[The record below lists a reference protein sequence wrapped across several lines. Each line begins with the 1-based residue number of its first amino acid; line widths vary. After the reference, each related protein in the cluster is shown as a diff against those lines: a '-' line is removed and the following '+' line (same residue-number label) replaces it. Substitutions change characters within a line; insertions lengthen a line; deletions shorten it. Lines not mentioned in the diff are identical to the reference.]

1 MISTPAQRIIFMGTA
16 EFAVPSLV
24 ALLSAGHEVVAVVTQ
39 PDKPQGRKQILV
51 PSPVKQCAEAHG
63 LTVLQPRRV
72 RSEKFQEKMFAL
84 APDVLAVAAFG
95 QIVPQTL
102 LDLPRIAPINVH
114 GSLLPK
120 YRGAAP
126 IQRALME
133 GEAVTGVTTI
143 WMDATLDT
151 GDILLMES
159 LSILPTDT
167 SETLTNRLAE
177 VGANLLVKTLEG
189 LIEGTLSRTPQDDS
203 LSNYAAMLELTDG
216 IVRWEESAR
225 LISARVRGVNPKP
238 GAFTEING
246 RRVKVWM
253 ALETE
258 TACRE
263 STPGTVL
270 AISKNPAGVL
280 VVGGDGYA
288 VLLTEVQ
295 PEGGKRMAA
304 SDWARGLRLVAGDR
318 FTQPHLP

>member
-1 MISTPAQRIIFMGTA
+1 MSIPSQRTVFMGTA
-16 EFAVPSLV
+16 EFAVPSLR

-51 PSPVKQCAEAHG
+51 PSPVKQCAEELG

-72 RSEKFQEKMFAL
+72 RAEPFQRKMFAL

-95 QIVPQTL
+95 QIVPQSL

-126 IQRALME
+126 IQRALIA
-133 GEAVTGVTTI
+133 GESETGVTTI

-151 GDILLMES
+151 GDTLLMES
-159 LSILPTDT
+159 LPIAPDDT
-167 SETLTNRLAE
+167 SGTLAQKLSE
-177 VGANLLVKTLEG
+177 MGASLLLKTIEG
-189 LIEGTLSRTPQDDS
+189 LVQGSLSRTPQLGS
-203 LSNYAAMLELTDG
+203 LSTYAVMLELSDG
-216 IVRWEESAR
+216 AIRWEESAH

-238 GAFTEING
+238 GAFAEING

-258 TACRE
+258 TSVEERE
-263 STPGTVL
+263 AGTLL
-270 AISKNPAGVL
+270 AISKSPAGVL
-280 VVGGDGYA
+280 VAGGDSKA

-295 PEGGKRMAA
+295 PENGKRMSAG
-304 SDWARGLRLVAGDR
+304 DWARGLRLVPGDR
-318 FTQPHLP
+318 FSPVQLP